1 MLDKP
6 ESKMGNWEHGSDRV
20 RFIDLH
26 TDSTEEEDEPLE
38 DEEDDLDN
46 DPLNAKAIN
55 DEMSLRLSSIQDDAI
70 RMPDKINTL
79 LSKYILIQVCLPVS
93 LFLCLIQIQRLSR
106 TNQKC

>member
-55 DEMSLRLSSIQDDAI
+55 DEMSLRLSSIQGDAV

-79 LSKYILIQVCLPVS
+79 LSKYISIQVGLSVS
-93 LFLCLIQIQRLSR
+93 LFLC
-106 TNQKC
+106 